1 MSWTPPPPLGPVDFP
16 TIGWQVVDWIEA
28 NLCHGPGDIAG
39 DPIVLDEEFIRF
51 VCHCYR
57 LDERTGRRLRRRAVL
72 SRPKG
77 RAKSELAG
85 MLVCAEFMGPVRFDG
100 WDAQGDPVGR
110 PVRSPFIRCLATEE
124 TQAGNTYD
132 NVRWM
137 LAHAVEHGGREF
149 AGVDVGATRVLL
161 NRVEGEI
168 RPSSA
173 SAASKDGGKET
184 FGVADEIHLYTLPEL
199 KQMHRTVMRNLA
211 KRKAAE
217 PWMLDTT
224 TMYAIGELSVAEA
237 TMDDPPPG
245 VLIDHRE
252 APPVDDIYGPDEPVL
267 AALADVYG
275 PAAEWMDLRRILEEM
290 RDPEESE
297 ADARRYFLN
306 QRHETTNAFVS
317 ADDWRA
323 MADPTVAVAD
333 RDFIVLGFDG
343 STTDDAT
350 ALVGCRISDGHMFE
364 ILIEQPADGDTVD
377 RVAVDQ
383 AVRRAFERFDVWR
396 FAGDPPHWQDYMDR
410 WAADLGD
417 DKIVEWWTNRRTAMG
432 HALERF
438 QTATRAR
445 SFTHD
450 GSSTL
455 AKHVIAARQRTV
467 SGHLMIGKEHRRSQR
482 KIDGCV
488 AAVLAWEAR
497 GDAIAAGAQPMKARR
512 RRVAS
517 F

>member
-1 MSWTPPPPLGPVDFP
+1 MDPPPPPLGPVDFP

-252 APPVDDIYGPDEPVL
+252 ARRWMTSMDPTNPSSLPSRTCTAQPPSGWTCAGFSKRCEIQRSRRRT
-267 AALADVYG
+267 
-275 PAAEWMDLRRILEEM
+275 PAAT
-290 RDPEESE
+290 S
-297 ADARRYFLN
+297 
-306 QRHETTNAFVS
+306 
-317 ADDWRA
+317 
-323 MADPTVAVAD
+323 
-333 RDFIVLGFDG
+333 
-343 STTDDAT
+343 ST
-350 ALVGCRISDGHMFE
+350 S
-364 ILIEQPADGDTVD
+364 
-377 RVAVDQ
+377 
-383 AVRRAFERFDVWR
+383 
-396 FAGDPPHWQDYMDR
+396 
-410 WAADLGD
+410 
-417 DKIVEWWTNRRTAMG
+417 
-432 HALERF
+432 
-438 QTATRAR
+438 ATRR
-445 SFTHD
+445 QTH
-450 GSSTL
+450 S
-455 AKHVIAARQRTV
+455 
-467 SGHLMIGKEHRRSQR
+467 
-482 KIDGCV
+482 
-488 AAVLAWEAR
+488 
-497 GDAIAAGAQPMKARR
+497 
-512 RRVAS
+512 
-517 F
+517 